1 MKKLH
6 KLIVL
11 HIVAMLF
18 AFLLASAQDKPA
30 VPELTEVETLK
41 LSGLLKD
48 VQLADKDVQLA
59 RMQFLNLSQIQ
70 AARQQT
76 MNNEIERLRIVHV
89 LPTGEFIFDVATLT
103 FKPVPRRE
111 KKE

>member
-1 MKKLH
+1 MKKL
-6 KLIVL
+6 IV
-11 HIVAMLF
+11 IAV
-18 AFLLASAQDKPA
+18 LLVGLSAWGQDKPA

-41 LSGLLKD
+41 LSVLTKD

-70 AARQQT
+70 AVRQRALGV
-76 MNNEIERLRIVHV
+76 EIQRLRDEHN
-89 LPTGEFIFDVATLT
+89 LSTAEFNFDRAALEFV
-103 FKPVPRRE
+103 PVPKEE